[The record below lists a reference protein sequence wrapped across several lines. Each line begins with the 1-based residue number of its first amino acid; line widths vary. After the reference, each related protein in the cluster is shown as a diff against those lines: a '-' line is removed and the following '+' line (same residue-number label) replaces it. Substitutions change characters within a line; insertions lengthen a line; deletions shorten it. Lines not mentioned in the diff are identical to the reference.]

1 MSAPFSARSVAA
13 RRLGVLATLACGI
26 ALLACRSR
34 TEQEADIA
42 NGDDAFAALAVSV
55 PSARYNTRYWVTQ
68 AERDPTSW
76 GRAQT
81 YCAEQ
86 RAAAQGA
93 KPNCAPVFEAQSDL
107 SVRNLRPRRP
117 PAGQQVD
124 SLMFR
129 P

>member
-1 MSAPFSARSVAA
+1 MSARSSARFAA
-13 RRLGVLATLACGI
+13 VRHLSVLATLACGVT
-26 ALLACRSR
+26 ALACRSR

-55 PSARYNTRYWVTQ
+55 PSTKYNTRYRLTQ
-68 AERDPTSW
+68 AERDPASW

-107 SVRNLRPRRP
+107 SVRNLRPRRA

>member
-1 MSAPFSARSVAA
+1 M
-13 RRLGVLATLACGI
+13 ATLVCGI
-26 ALLACRSR
+26 TLLACRSR

-42 NGDDAFAALAVSV
+42 NGDDSFAALAVSV
-55 PSARYNTRYWVTQ
+55 PSTRYNTRYWVTQ